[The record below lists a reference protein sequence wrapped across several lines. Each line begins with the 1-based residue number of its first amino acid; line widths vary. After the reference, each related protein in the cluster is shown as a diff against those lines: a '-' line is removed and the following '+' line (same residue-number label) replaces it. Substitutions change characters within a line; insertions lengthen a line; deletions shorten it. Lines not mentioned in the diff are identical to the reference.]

1 MIRVPGAHHQ
11 QTEVTPRHSSRN
23 NPQVTNQHP
32 AGNQPQVAVLV
43 QQVPRAPQG
52 QETGQIRGIERI
64 SQLIGVLQAQ
74 EEKLVERLTFG
85 EHRLPRVAGRCAG
98 TQEPPGTHASD

>member
-1 MIRVPGAHHQ
+1 M
-11 QTEVTPRHSSRN
+11 
-23 NPQVTNQHP
+23 
-32 AGNQPQVAVLV
+32 LV

-74 EEKLVERLTFG
+74 EEELVERLTFG
-85 EHRLPRVAGRCAG
+85 EHRLPRVAGRCAR
-98 TQEPPGTHASD
+98 TQEPPGTHTPKNYQPE